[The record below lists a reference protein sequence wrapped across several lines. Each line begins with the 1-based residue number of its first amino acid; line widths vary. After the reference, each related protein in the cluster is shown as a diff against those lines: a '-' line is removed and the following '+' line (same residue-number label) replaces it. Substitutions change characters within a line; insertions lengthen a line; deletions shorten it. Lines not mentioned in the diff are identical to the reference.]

1 MPRLGFSLLILL
13 SSVASVLKADEVKVA
28 VASNFSKPLEALAT
42 TFTATTGHELKISAG
57 ASGKLYAQIEH
68 GAPFEVLLSA
78 DSKTPEKL
86 VAAQLAIADSR
97 FTYALGKLVLWSSNQ
112 DYIDAQ
118 GAVLQKNEFKHLAI
132 ANPKTAPYGAAAWEV
147 LEHLGLTTSLEPKLV
162 QGENISQTYDFVSTG
177 NAELGFVAWSQVVQ
191 AGGLKQG
198 SVWQIPDRFYSPIQQ
213 DAVLLTKGQNN
224 PAAKA
229 LLAFLKTPAA
239 QKLITEA
246 GYGLPTAAN

>member
-13 SSVASVLKADEVKVA
+13 SSMASVLNADEVTVA
-28 VASNFSKPLEALAT
+28 VASNFAKPLEALAAA
-42 TFTATTGHELKISAG
+42 FKAKTGHELKISAG
-57 ASGKLYAQIEH
+57 ATGKLYAQIEH

-78 DSKTPEKL
+78 DSKTPEQL

-132 ANPKTAPYGAAAWEV
+132 ANPKTAPYGAAAQEV
-147 LEHLGLTTSLEPKLV
+147 LEHLGLTKALEAKLV

-177 NAELGFVAWSQVVQ
+177 NAELGFVAWSQVAQ
-191 AGGLKQG
+191 AGVLKQG
-198 SVWQIPDRFYSPIQQ
+198 SVWQIPDGFYSPIQQ

-239 QKLITEA
+239 QMLITEA
-246 GYGLPTAAN
+246 GYGLPTVN

>member
-13 SSVASVLKADEVKVA
+13 SSMASVLKADEVTVA

-42 TFTATTGHELKISAG
+42 AFTATTGHELKISAG
-57 ASGKLYAQIEH
+57 ATGKLYAQIEH

-86 VAAQLAIADSR
+86 IAAQLAIADSR
-97 FTYALGKLVLWSSNQ
+97 FTYALGKLVLWSSTQN
-112 DYIDAQ
+112 YIDAQ
-118 GAVLQKNEFKHLAI
+118 GRVLQKNEFKHLAI
-132 ANPKTAPYGAAAWEV
+132 ANPKTAPYGAAAQEV
-147 LEHLGLTTSLEPKLV
+147 LEHLGLTKTLEAKLV

-177 NAELGFVAWSQVVQ
+177 NAELGFVAWSQVAQ
-191 AGGLKQG
+191 AGVLKQG
-198 SVWQIPDRFYSPIQQ
+198 SVWQIPDRLYSPIQQ

-239 QKLITEA
+239 KMLITEA
-246 GYGLPTAAN
+246 GYGLPTVN

>member
-42 TFTATTGHELKISAG
+42 AFTATTGHELKISAG
-57 ASGKLYAQIEH
+57 ATGKLYAQIEH

-86 VAAQLAIADSR
+86 VTAQLAIADSR

-147 LEHLGLTTSLEPKLV
+147 LEHLGLTTSLESKLV

-198 SVWQIPDRFYSPIQQ
+198 SVWQIPDRFYAPIQQ

-246 GYGLPTAAN
+246 GYGLPTAN